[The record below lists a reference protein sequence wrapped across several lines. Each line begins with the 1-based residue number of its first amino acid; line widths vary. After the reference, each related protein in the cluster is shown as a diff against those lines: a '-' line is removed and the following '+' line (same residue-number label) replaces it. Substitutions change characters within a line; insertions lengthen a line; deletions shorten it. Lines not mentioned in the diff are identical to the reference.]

1 MKILIDD
8 LTSEPLRIRRDIS
21 PGTYGGELVLIGP
34 VGIDIKIVKSGE
46 RVKTG
51 GRVKTAAELVCSRC
65 LKKFPFS
72 VETEY
77 ALEYHPA
84 RECAEEVNVRLKK
97 DELSALYYTEPV
109 INLDE
114 DVRQTIHLAI
124 PLKPVCGENCPGLCP
139 SCGADL
145 NMEDCGCTDSAA
157 DPRFEKLKQLLEKE
171 REEENGES

>member
-8 LTSEPLRIRRDIS
+8 LTSEPLRIRKDIS
-21 PGTYGGELVLIGP
+21 PGSYGGELVLIEP
-34 VGIDIKIVKSGE
+34 VGIDIKIMKSGE

-84 RECAEEVNVRLKK
+84 RECAEEVNIRLKK
-97 DELSALYYTEPV
+97 DELSAVYYTEPV

-139 SCGADL
+139 SCGADI
-145 NMEDCGCTDSAA
+145 NMEDCGCTDSVE
-157 DPRFEKLKQLLEKE
+157 DPRFEKLKLLLEKE